1 MGYASLMAKVP
12 LVPVWMKEEFED
24 WGRPDG
30 PEPVAPTEEQ
40 NILIAEALADE
51 WNGRCIPIEVVE
63 RQVRN
68 RLRREKRRRLKEA
81 EAAAKLEAE
90 ARAGLQAPGSG
101 SPEPAGV
108 TTAPTLLR
116 APRRPKSAAAAE
128 PGAATA
134 FPRTAATGARSGL
147 AKRARIEIGREQLGL
162 R

>member
-1 MGYASLMAKVP
+1 MAKVP

-30 PEPVAPTEEQ
+30 PEPVAPTEEE

-51 WNGRCIPIEVVE
+51 WNGRTIPIEVVE

-90 ARAGLQAPGSG
+90 ANAGARAPGSG
-101 SPEPAGV
+101 SPGAGGV
-108 TTAPTLLR
+108 TTAATPVRT
-116 APRRPKSAAAAE
+116 PRRPKNAAAAE
-128 PGAATA
+128 AGGAIGSS
-134 FPRTAATGARSGL
+134 GAKASGTRSGR
-147 AKRARIEIGREQLGL
+147 AKRPRIEIGREQLGL

>member
-1 MGYASLMAKVP
+1 MAKVP

-30 PEPVAPTEEQ
+30 PEPVAPTEEE
-40 NILIAEALADE
+40 NILIAEALAEE

-90 ARAGLQAPGSG
+90 AKAGVQAPGSG
-101 SPEPAGV
+101 SPEAAATPV
-108 TTAPTLLR
+108 R
-116 APRRPKSAAAAE
+116 SPRRPKSAATAE
-128 PGAATA
+128 PGAATGS
-134 FPRTAATGARSGL
+134 PGTKAAGARSGRANSGRANSGR
-147 AKRARIEIGREQLGL
+147 AKTARVEIGREQLGL

>member
-1 MGYASLMAKVP
+1 MAKVP

-30 PEPVAPTEEQ
+30 PEPVAPTEEE

-51 WNGRCIPIEVVE
+51 WNGRTIPIEVVE

-90 ARAGLQAPGSG
+90 AKAGVQAPGSG

-108 TTAPTLLR
+108 TTAATPPR
-116 APRRPKSAAAAE
+116 APRRPKTPATAE
-128 PGAATA
+128 PGAAPGSPGGKA
-134 FPRTAATGARSGL
+134 SGARSGRT
-147 AKRARIEIGREQLGL
+147 KRSRVEIGREQLGL

>member
-1 MGYASLMAKVP
+1 MAKVP

-24 WGRPDG
+24 WARPDG
-30 PEPVAPTEEQ
+30 PEPVAPTEEE

-51 WNGRCIPIEVVE
+51 WNGRTIPIEVVE

-90 ARAGLQAPGSG
+90 AKALVQAPGSG
-101 SPEPAGV
+101 PAEPAGQAKPA
-108 TTAPTLLR
+108 TSTR
-116 APRRPKSAAAAE
+116 ARGRAKSAAGAK
-128 PGAATA
+128 PGRAKK
-134 FPRTAATGARSGL
+134 ARV
-147 AKRARIEIGREQLGL
+147 EIGREQLGL